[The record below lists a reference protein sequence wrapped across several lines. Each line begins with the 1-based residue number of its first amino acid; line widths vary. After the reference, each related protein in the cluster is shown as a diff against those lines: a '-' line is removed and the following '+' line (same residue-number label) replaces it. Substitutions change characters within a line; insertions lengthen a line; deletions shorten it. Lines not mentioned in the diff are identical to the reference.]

1 MSKKMK
7 MYLERVLILS
17 PFIIVALLVIALIV
31 FRILVMINY
40 GDTPITEI
48 PAWAYWV
55 MQSGSK

>member
-17 PFIIVALLVIALIV
+17 PFIIVALLVIACII

-40 GDTPITEI
+40 GDAPITEI
-48 PAWAYWV
+48 PAWAFWV
-55 MQSGSK
+55 MQSGSN

>member
-1 MSKKMK
+1 MSKMK

-31 FRILVMINY
+31 FRIMVMINY

>member
-17 PFIIVALLVIALIV
+17 PFIIVALLVIAFII
-31 FRILVMINY
+31 FRIMVIINY

>member
-1 MSKKMK
+1 MSKMK

-17 PFIIVALLVIALIV
+17 PFIIVALLVIAFII
-31 FRILVMINY
+31 FRIMVMINY